1 MFTPTNL
8 LELRQKIVKI
18 VKSKEI
24 IPDSWNLSA
33 ITDFSKLFYEINSF
47 SRLGFIQ
54 NWDVSHVENMS
65 SMFENCTFLNVP
77 LNNWNVS
84 NVKDM
89 SSMFKGCVSFAQPL
103 NDWDVSNVE
112 NMSCMFENCTFLNV
126 PLNNWNVSNV
136 KDMSSMFKGCVSFAQ
151 PLNDWDVSNVE
162 NMSSM
167 FGSCRVF
174 NQPLNDWNVSNVK
187 DMSSMFA
194 YCRVFNRPLNDW
206 NVSKVENMS
215 SMFTDCRVF
224 NQPLND
230 WNVSN
235 VKNTSKMFVNCDSF
249 DQSLSKWFF
258 DPRLLRNVENMD
270 DMFRYAPLLLKRMI
284 RGYDQQKIA
293 AQMRKAA
300 QIPIDDEKE
309 QPFPKC
315 VICNDY
321 LNNNDG
327 PGPSTKCRNNCND
340 VINVCENN
348 HLFHRGCILNSCNAD
363 RVDITSQM
371 GFNHIQTLQ
380 TQSISTTCPI
390 CREKLFPDC
399 QGLRNKERVPTE
411 NINTSGLI
419 NKGGK
424 RNRQFKRKTMK
435 CKKSRKTKKS
445 KKAKRSRKNKK

>member
-1 MFTPTNL
+1 
-8 LELRQKIVKI
+8 
-18 VKSKEI
+18 
-24 IPDSWNLSA
+24 
-33 ITDFSKLFYEINSF
+33 
-47 SRLGFIQ
+47 
-54 NWDVSHVENMS
+54 
-65 SMFENCTFLNVP
+65 
-77 LNNWNVS
+77 
-84 NVKDM
+84 
-89 SSMFKGCVSFAQPL
+89 
-103 NDWDVSNVE
+103 
-112 NMSCMFENCTFLNV
+112 
-126 PLNNWNVSNV
+126 
-136 KDMSSMFKGCVSFAQ
+136 
-151 PLNDWDVSNVE
+151 
-162 NMSSM
+162 M

-187 DMSSMFA
+187 DMSSMFE
-194 YCRVFNRPLNDW
+194 Y
-206 NVSKVENMS
+206 
-215 SMFTDCRVF
+215 CRVF

-235 VKNTSKMFVNCDSF
+235 VKNTSKMFVNCDRF

-270 DMFRYAPLLLKRMI
+270 DMFRHAPLLLKRI
-284 RGYDQQKIA
+284 RRGYDQQNIA

-363 RVDITSQM
+363 RVDISSQM
-371 GFNHIQTLQ
+371 GFNEVQNLQ

-390 CREKLFPDC
+390 CREKILPDC

-411 NINTSGLI
+411 NINTDGLI

-445 KKAKRSRKNKK
+445 KKAKRSRKNTKYKIQNTK